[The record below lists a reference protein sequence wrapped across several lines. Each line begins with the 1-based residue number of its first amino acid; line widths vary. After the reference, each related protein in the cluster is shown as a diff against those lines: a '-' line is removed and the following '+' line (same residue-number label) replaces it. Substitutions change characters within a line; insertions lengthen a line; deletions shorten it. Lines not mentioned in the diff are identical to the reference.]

1 MLIIIIKEL
10 FVNNIEQ
17 LIHSLPLNH
26 KTEAGNLF
34 WSGSKRPPQLV
45 PYNSE
50 DPLCLNFVNSAAN
63 LYAFVF
69 GIENCK
75 DLEYVRKKSDLI
87 TIPKFKVKVVDS
99 KVIRTKY
106 SYLDKFF

>member
-1 MLIIIIKEL
+1 MNFKKYNFLLIIIIKEL

-50 DPLCLNFVNSAAN
+50 DPLCLNFVKE
-63 LYAFVF
+63 LTYRFYDV
-69 GIENCK
+69 
-75 DLEYVRKKSDLI
+75 
-87 TIPKFKVKVVDS
+87 
-99 KVIRTKY
+99 
-106 SYLDKFF
+106 